1 MSRTFV
7 FTSIKAANMRIRSS
21 FTQSIFIFLTL
32 LIASQVYSYYAV
44 FNYALM
50 PSLQQFNK
58 ILGHEINL
66 MLDDS
71 AAIEDGL
78 QMDAPLRRRVLEQL
92 GVTIHADDSPI
103 ADEYYHAVSIDL
115 MSEEMSKELGSPT
128 DVRMM
133 LGSES
138 YILWMKIDSLPGSL
152 LRIPLS
158 ELQEEDFA
166 PLFRNSLIMALL
178 IVAGGWLFIRLQNRP
193 LIALEKAAKGVGRGD
208 IPPPLPEKGAT
219 EIRSVTRAFN
229 QMSKGI
235 QALEEDRALLMAG
248 ISHDLRTPLTR
259 IRLATEMMS
268 PEDSYLAEGIISD
281 TEECNEII
289 SQFMDYLKP
298 VNKESFIEVDLN
310 EIANDIAT
318 SEGGYE
324 IQIETELQQP
334 LKVTNGS
341 PIAIK
346 RAVSNLVVNAI
357 RYGNGWVKVST
368 GVTADNK
375 LVWVCIEDNGPGI
388 EQSQIGKLFEP
399 FTRGDTARGS
409 EGTGLGLA
417 IVKRIASQHNGNV
430 IINNRSGGGLRAQ
443 ISFPTAGK

>member
-1 MSRTFV
+1 
-7 FTSIKAANMRIRSS
+7 MRIRSS
-21 FTQSIFIFLTL
+21 FTQSIVLFLTL
-32 LIASQVYSYYAV
+32 LVASQIFSYYAV

-58 ILGHEINL
+58 ILAHELNL
-66 MLDDS
+66 VLDEGDLD
-71 AAIEDGL
+71 IE
-78 QMDAPLRRRVLEQL
+78 MDAPLRQRVLEQL
-92 GVTIHADDSPI
+92 GVTVHTKDSET
-103 ADEYYHAVSIDL
+103 AGEFYHAVAIDL
-115 MSEEMSKELGSPT
+115 MSEEMTKELGSET
-128 DVRMM
+128 EVRLI
-133 LGSES
+133 LGAES
-138 YILWMKIDSLPGSL
+138 YVLWMDIAQLPNSLI
-152 LRIPLS
+152 RIPLS

-178 IVAGGWLFIRLQNRP
+178 IIAGGWLFIRLQNRP

-208 IPPPLPEKGAT
+208 IPPPLPVQGAQ

-235 QALEEDRALLMAG
+235 QELEEDRALLMAG

-298 VNKESFIEVDLN
+298 VDRNSFQSVFLE
-310 EIANDIAT
+310 DIAGEVAS

-324 IQIETELQQP
+324 VEIETDLSSNMKP
-334 LKVTNGS
+334 ALGN

-346 RAVSNLVVNAI
+346 RAISNLVVNAL
-357 RYGNGWVKVST
+357 RYGNGWVKVTT
-368 GVTADNK
+368 GMTADNK
-375 LVWVCIEDNGPGI
+375 LAWVTVEDNGPGI
-388 EQSQIGKLFEP
+388 PQDQISKLFEP

-417 IVKRIASQHNGNV
+417 IVKRIVSQHQGAV
-430 IINNRSGGGLRAQ
+430 VVNNRSQGGLKAQ
-443 ISFPTAGK
+443 ISFPVKS

>member
-1 MSRTFV
+1 
-7 FTSIKAANMRIRSS
+7 MRIRSS
-21 FTQSIFIFLTL
+21 FTQSIVLFLTL
-32 LIASQVYSYYAV
+32 LVASQIFSYYAV

-58 ILGHEINL
+58 ILAHELNL
-66 MLDDS
+66 VLDESDLD
-71 AAIEDGL
+71 IE
-78 QMDAPLRRRVLEQL
+78 MDAPLRQRVLEQL
-92 GVTIHADDSPI
+92 GVTVHAKDSDT
-103 ADEYYHAVSIDL
+103 AGEFYHAVAIDL
-115 MSEEMSKELGSPT
+115 MSEEMTKELGSET
-128 DVRMM
+128 EVRLI
-133 LGSES
+133 LGAES
-138 YILWMKIDSLPGSL
+138 YVLWMDIAQLPNSLI
-152 LRIPLS
+152 RIPLS

-178 IVAGGWLFIRLQNRP
+178 IIAGGWLFIRLQNRP

-208 IPPPLPEKGAT
+208 IPPPLPVQGAQ

-235 QALEEDRALLMAG
+235 QELEEDRALLMAG

-298 VNKESFIEVDLN
+298 VDRNSFQAVFLE
-310 EIANDIAT
+310 DIAGEVAS

-324 IQIETELQQP
+324 VEIETDLSSNMKP
-334 LKVTNGS
+334 ALGN

-346 RAVSNLVVNAI
+346 RAISNLVVNAL
-357 RYGNGWVKVST
+357 RYGNGWVKVTT
-368 GVTADNK
+368 GMTADNK
-375 LVWVCIEDNGPGI
+375 LAWVTVEDNGPGI
-388 EQSQIGKLFEP
+388 PQDQISKLFEP

-417 IVKRIASQHNGNV
+417 IVKRIVSQHQGAV
-430 IINNRSGGGLRAQ
+430 VVNNRSQGGLKAQ
-443 ISFPTAGK
+443 ISFPVKS

>member
-1 MSRTFV
+1 
-7 FTSIKAANMRIRSS
+7 MRIRSS
-21 FTQSIFIFLTL
+21 FTQSIVLFLTL
-32 LIASQVYSYYAV
+32 LVASQVFSYYAV

-58 ILGHEINL
+58 ILAHELNL
-66 MLDDS
+66 VLDQGSD
-71 AAIEDGL
+71 IEI
-78 QMDAPLRRRVLEQL
+78 DAPLRQRVLEQL
-92 GVTIHADDSPI
+92 GVTVHAKDSE
-103 ADEYYHAVSIDL
+103 ASGEYYHAMAIDL
-115 MSEEMSKELGSPT
+115 MSEEMTKELGSET
-128 DVRMM
+128 EVRLI
-133 LGSES
+133 LGKES
-138 YILWMKIDSLPGSL
+138 YVLWMDIAQLPNSLI
-152 LRIPLS
+152 RIPLS

-193 LIALEKAAKGVGRGD
+193 LIALEKAAQGVGRGD
-208 IPPPLPEKGAT
+208 IPPPLPVQGAQ

-235 QALEEDRALLMAG
+235 QELEEDRALLMAG

-298 VNKESFIEVDLN
+298 VDRDSFQAVFVD
-310 EIANDIAT
+310 DIAREVSS

-324 IQIETELQQP
+324 IQIETDIPEAMKPALG
-334 LKVTNGS
+334 N
-341 PIAIK
+341 PIAMK
-346 RAVSNLVVNAI
+346 RAVSNLVVNAL

-368 GVTADNK
+368 GMTADNK
-375 LVWVCIEDNGPGI
+375 LAWVTVEDNGPGI
-388 EQSQIGKLFEP
+388 PQDQVGKLFEP

-417 IVKRIASQHNGNV
+417 IVKRIVSQHQGAV
-430 IINNRSGGGLRAQ
+430 VVNNRSEGGLKAQ
-443 ISFPTAGK
+443 ISFPVKP

>member
-1 MSRTFV
+1 
-7 FTSIKAANMRIRSS
+7 MRIRSS
-21 FTQSIFIFLTL
+21 LTQSILLLITL

-44 FNYALM
+44 FNYALL

-71 AAIEDGL
+71 EELSAGL
-78 QMDAPLRRRVLEQL
+78 DAPQRRRVLEQL
-92 GVTIHADDSPI
+92 GVTIHPEDSPI
-103 ADEYYHAVSIDL
+103 AEEYRHAVSIDL
-115 MSEEMSKELGSPT
+115 MSEEMSQELGVPT

-133 LGSES
+133 LGQES
-138 YILWMKIDSLPGSL
+138 YILWMKTDALPGAL
-152 LRIPLS
+152 IRIPLS

-193 LIALEKAAKGVGRGD
+193 LVALERAAKDVGRGE

-268 PEDSYLAEGIISD
+268 PQDSYLAEGIIGD

-298 VNKESFIEVDLN
+298 VNQQSFEAVSLNDL
-310 EIANDIAT
+310 ARDVAT

-324 IQIETELQQP
+324 IQVETELNPQM
-334 LKVTNGS
+334 KDAIGS

-346 RAVSNLVVNAI
+346 RAISNLVVNAI

-368 GVTADNK
+368 GMTADNK
-375 LVWVCIEDNGPGI
+375 LAWVCVEDNGPGI
-388 EQSQIGKLFEP
+388 ENSQIGKLFEP

-417 IVKRIASQHNGNV
+417 IVKRIVSQHRGAV
-430 IINNRSGGGLRAQ
+430 VVNNRSQGGLKAQ
-443 ISFPTAGK
+443 ISFPTR

>member
-1 MSRTFV
+1 
-7 FTSIKAANMRIRSS
+7 MRIRSS
-21 FTQSIFIFLTL
+21 FTQSIVLFLTL
-32 LIASQVYSYYAV
+32 LVASQIFSYYAV

-58 ILGHEINL
+58 ILAHELNL
-66 MLDDS
+66 VLDEGDLD
-71 AAIEDGL
+71 IE
-78 QMDAPLRRRVLEQL
+78 MDAPLRQRVLEQL
-92 GVTIHADDSPI
+92 GVTVHAKDSD
-103 ADEYYHAVSIDL
+103 AAGEFYHAVAIDL
-115 MSEEMSKELGSPT
+115 MSQEMTKELGSET
-128 DVRMM
+128 EVRLI
-133 LGSES
+133 LGAES
-138 YILWMKIDSLPGSL
+138 YVLWMDIAQLPNSLI
-152 LRIPLS
+152 RIPLS

-166 PLFRNSLIMALL
+166 PLFRNSLIMAML
-178 IVAGGWLFIRLQNRP
+178 IIAGGWLFIRLQNRP
-193 LIALEKAAKGVGRGD
+193 LIALEKAAQGVGRGD
-208 IPPPLPEKGAT
+208 IPPPLPVQGAQ

-235 QALEEDRALLMAG
+235 QELEEDRALLMAG

-298 VNKESFIEVDLN
+298 VDRNSFQAVHLE
-310 EIANDIAT
+310 DIAGEVAS

-324 IQIETELQQP
+324 VEIETDFSPNMKPALG
-334 LKVTNGS
+334 N

-346 RAVSNLVVNAI
+346 RAISNLVVNSL
-357 RYGNGWVKVST
+357 RYGNGWVKVTT
-368 GVTADNK
+368 GMTADNK
-375 LVWVCIEDNGPGI
+375 LAWVTVEDNGPGI
-388 EQSQIGKLFEP
+388 PHDQVSKLFEP

-417 IVKRIASQHNGNV
+417 IVKRIVSQHHGAV
-430 IINNRSGGGLRAQ
+430 AVNNRSQGGLKAQ
-443 ISFPTAGK
+443 ISFPVQL

>member
-1 MSRTFV
+1 
-7 FTSIKAANMRIRSS
+7 MRIRSS
-21 FTQSIFIFLTL
+21 FTQSILLFFSL
-32 LIASQVYSYYAV
+32 LIASQMYSYYAV

-66 MLDDS
+66 MLDD
-71 AAIEDGL
+71 AASDTDGL
-78 QMDAPLRRRVLEQL
+78 DMDAPQRRRVLEQL
-92 GVTIHADDSPI
+92 GVTIHAEGSEI
-103 ADEYYHAVSIDL
+103 AQEYEQALSIDL
-115 MSEEMSKELGSPT
+115 MSEEMTHELGSST

-133 LGSES
+133 LGKES
-138 YILWMKIDSLPGSL
+138 YILWIKVESFPGSL
-152 LRIPLS
+152 IRIPLS
-158 ELQEEDFA
+158 ELQKEDFS
-166 PLFRNSLIMALL
+166 PLFRNSLMMAIL
-178 IVAGGWLFIRLQNRP
+178 IVVGGWLFIRLQNRP
-193 LIALEKAAKGVGRGD
+193 LIALEKAAKAVGRGD
-208 IPPPLPEKGAT
+208 HPPPLPVKGAS
-219 EIRSVTRAFN
+219 EIRSVTVAFN
-229 QMSKGI
+229 QMSQGI

-268 PEDSYLAEGIISD
+268 PQDSYLAEGIISD

-298 VNKESFIEVDLN
+298 VNIQTFEKVDLN
-310 EIANDIAT
+310 EIANDVAT
-318 SEGGYE
+318 AEGGYE
-324 IQIETELQQP
+324 IKIDVSLHSSMQTAFG
-334 LKVTNGS
+334 N

-368 GVTADNK
+368 GTTADNK
-375 LVWVCIEDNGPGI
+375 MAWICVEDNGPGI
-388 EQSQIGKLFEP
+388 EPSQVSKVFEP

-417 IVKRIASQHNGNV
+417 IVKRIVGQHHGSV
-430 IINNRSGGGLRAQ
+430 TVRNRSEGGLKAQ
-443 ISFPTAGK
+443 ISFPTK

>member
-1 MSRTFV
+1 
-7 FTSIKAANMRIRSS
+7 MRIRSS
-21 FTQSIFIFLTL
+21 FTQSIVLFLTL
-32 LIASQVYSYYAV
+32 LVASQIFSYYAV

-58 ILGHEINL
+58 ILAHELNL
-66 MLDDS
+66 VLDEGDLD
-71 AAIEDGL
+71 IE
-78 QMDAPLRRRVLEQL
+78 MDAPLRQRVLEQL
-92 GVTIHADDSPI
+92 GVTVHAKDSET
-103 ADEYYHAVSIDL
+103 AAEFYHAVAIDL
-115 MSEEMSKELGSPT
+115 MSQEMTKELGSET
-128 DVRMM
+128 EVRLI
-133 LGSES
+133 LGAES
-138 YILWMKIDSLPGSL
+138 YVLWMDIAQLPNSLI
-152 LRIPLS
+152 RIPLS

-166 PLFRNSLIMALL
+166 PLFRNSLIMAML
-178 IVAGGWLFIRLQNRP
+178 IIAGGWLFIRLQNRP
-193 LIALEKAAKGVGRGD
+193 LIALEKAAQGVGRGD
-208 IPPPLPEKGAT
+208 IPPPLPVQGAQ

-235 QALEEDRALLMAG
+235 QELEEDRALLMAG

-298 VNKESFIEVDLN
+298 VDRNSFQAVHLE
-310 EIANDIAT
+310 DIAGEVAS

-324 IQIETELQQP
+324 VEIETDFSSNMKPALG
-334 LKVTNGS
+334 N

-346 RAVSNLVVNAI
+346 RAISNLVVNSL
-357 RYGNGWVKVST
+357 RYGNGWVKVTT
-368 GVTADNK
+368 GMTADNK
-375 LVWVCIEDNGPGI
+375 LAWVTVEDNGPGI
-388 EQSQIGKLFEP
+388 PHEQVSKLFEP

-417 IVKRIASQHNGNV
+417 IVKRIVSQHHGAV
-430 IINNRSGGGLRAQ
+430 AVNNRSQGGLKAQ
-443 ISFPTAGK
+443 ISFPVQL

>member
-1 MSRTFV
+1 
-7 FTSIKAANMRIRSS
+7 MRIRSS
-21 FTQSIFIFLTL
+21 FTQSIVLFLTL
-32 LIASQVYSYYAV
+32 LVASQVFSYYAV

-58 ILGHEINL
+58 ILAHELNL
-66 MLDDS
+66 VLDQGSD
-71 AAIEDGL
+71 IEI
-78 QMDAPLRRRVLEQL
+78 DAPLRQRVLEQL
-92 GVTIHADDSPI
+92 GVTVHAKDSE
-103 ADEYYHAVSIDL
+103 ASGEYYHAMAIDL
-115 MSEEMSKELGSPT
+115 MSEEMTKELGSET
-128 DVRMM
+128 EVRLI
-133 LGSES
+133 LGKES
-138 YILWMKIDSLPGSL
+138 YVLWMDIAQLPNSLI
-152 LRIPLS
+152 RIPLS

-166 PLFRNSLIMALL
+166 PLFRNSLIMAML

-193 LIALEKAAKGVGRGD
+193 LIALETAAQGVGRGD
-208 IPPPLPEKGAT
+208 IPPPLPVQGAQ

-235 QALEEDRALLMAG
+235 QELEEDRALLMAG

-298 VNKESFIEVDLN
+298 VDRESFQAVFVD
-310 EIANDIAT
+310 DIAREVSS

-324 IQIETELQQP
+324 IQIETDIPEAMKPALG
-334 LKVTNGS
+334 N
-341 PIAIK
+341 PIAMK
-346 RAVSNLVVNAI
+346 RAVSNLVVNAL

-368 GVTADNK
+368 GMTADNK
-375 LVWVCIEDNGPGI
+375 LAWVTVEDNGPGI
-388 EQSQIGKLFEP
+388 PQDQVGKLFEP

-417 IVKRIASQHNGNV
+417 IVKRIVSQHQGAV
-430 IINNRSGGGLRAQ
+430 VVNNRSEGGLKAQ
-443 ISFPTAGK
+443 ISFPVKL

>member
-1 MSRTFV
+1 
-7 FTSIKAANMRIRSS
+7 MRIRSS
-21 FTQSIFIFLTL
+21 FTQSIVLFLTL
-32 LIASQVYSYYAV
+32 LVASQIFSYYAV

-58 ILGHEINL
+58 ILAHELNL
-66 MLDDS
+66 VLDEGDLD
-71 AAIEDGL
+71 IE
-78 QMDAPLRRRVLEQL
+78 MDAPLRQRVLEQL
-92 GVTIHADDSPI
+92 GVTVHTKDSET
-103 ADEYYHAVSIDL
+103 AGEFYHAVAIDL
-115 MSEEMSKELGSPT
+115 MSEEMTKELGSET
-128 DVRMM
+128 EVRLI
-133 LGSES
+133 LGAES
-138 YILWMKIDSLPGSL
+138 YVLWMDIAQLPNSLI
-152 LRIPLS
+152 RIPLS

-178 IVAGGWLFIRLQNRP
+178 IIAGGWLFIRLQNRP

-208 IPPPLPEKGAT
+208 IPPPLPVQGAQ

-235 QALEEDRALLMAG
+235 QELEEDRALLMAG

-298 VNKESFIEVDLN
+298 VDRNSFQAVFLE
-310 EIANDIAT
+310 DIAGEVAS

-324 IQIETELQQP
+324 VEIETDLASNMKP
-334 LKVTNGS
+334 ALGN

-346 RAVSNLVVNAI
+346 RAISNLVVNAL
-357 RYGNGWVKVST
+357 RYGNGWVKVTT
-368 GVTADNK
+368 GMTADNK
-375 LVWVCIEDNGPGI
+375 LAWVTVEDNGPGI
-388 EQSQIGKLFEP
+388 PQDQISKLFEP

-417 IVKRIASQHNGNV
+417 IVKRIVSQHQGAV
-430 IINNRSGGGLRAQ
+430 VVNNRSQGGLKAQ
-443 ISFPTAGK
+443 ISFPS